1 MPFAL
6 AAVLGIQPVMAAPYR
21 LSVPSGYTS
30 PFIDVQSGDWYYKY
44 VAVLNSQGMI
54 DGYGDGRFGPNDT
67 LTSGAALVMVL
78 KAAGSGTIA
87 PSGAHWASGYA
98 DYAVEQ
104 GYLTREEIGDLG
116 RAHPPGADRAA
127 GGPGAEAGALSGKV
141 ALRGRG

>member
-1 MPFAL
+1 MKHQIRRRIVPFAL

-30 PFIDVQSGDWYYKY
+30 PFVDVQSGDWYYKY

-54 DGYGDGRFGPNDT
+54 DGYGDGQFGPNDA

-78 KAAGSGTIA
+78 KAAGSGAIT

-98 DYAVEQ
+98 DYAVEK
-104 GYLTREEIGDLG
+104 GYL
-116 RAHPPGADRAA
+116 A
-127 GGPGAEAGALSGKV
+127 
-141 ALRGRG
+141 